1 MDFCVIFDLDGTLVD
16 SRADLTTGV
25 NLMRREYGLDAIDI
39 EKVTTYVGNGTRLL
53 CERALQD
60 SKVDVDEALPL
71 MKRFYLEHLLDE
83 TALYDGVFEGLEAL
97 RKAGIPLA
105 VVTNKPQ
112 EPTEAI
118 LKGLNVYEFFDFII
132 GGGAGFELKPA
143 PDALVHILK
152 KSASRPDKSFMVGDN
167 YTDLESGRRAGMRT
181 VFCEFGFGVTAGEN
195 YDFAVKSFADLVER
209 VLDGR

>member
-1 MDFCVIFDLDGTLVD
+1 MNFCVIFDLDGTLVD

-25 NLMRREYGLDAIDI
+25 NLMRREYGLKAIDVD
-39 EKVTTYVGNGTRLL
+39 KVTSYVGNGTRLL
-53 CERALQD
+53 CERALED
-60 SKVDVDEALPL
+60 SKVDIDESLPL

-83 TALYDGVFEGLEAL
+83 TVLYDGVFEGLEAL
-97 RKAGIPLA
+97 HEAGVPLA

-118 LKGLNVYEFFDFII
+118 LKGLHVYNFFDFII

-143 PDALVHILK
+143 PDALLHILK
-152 KSASRPDKSFMVGDN
+152 TSSCQPDKSFMVGDN

-181 VFCEFGFGVTAGEN
+181 VFCEFGFGVTAGES
-195 YDFAVKSFADLVER
+195 YDFAVESFADLVER